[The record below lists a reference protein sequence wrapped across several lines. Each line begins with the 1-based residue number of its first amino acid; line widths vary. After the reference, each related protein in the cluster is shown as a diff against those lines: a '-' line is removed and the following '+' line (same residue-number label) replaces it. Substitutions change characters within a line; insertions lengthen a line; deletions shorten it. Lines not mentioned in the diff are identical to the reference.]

1 MPNSSGDSRAGGVL
15 PVLALFP
22 TPLRFLCIII
32 LLFWVYTL
40 HWRRPLSP
48 RKVVTSSKREQ
59 RRKNGEIN
67 KYLCRRL
74 QQVPAH
80 LTSFWNQ
87 DFIWYVLIYYCELI
101 HFFQVQQF
109 QFWIHGP
116 IEKRGNNVR
125 VMMVKGCDNHLI
137 F

>member
-87 DFIWYVLIYYCELI
+87 DFIWYVRIYYCELI
-101 HFFQVQQF
+101 HFF
-109 QFWIHGP
+109 
-116 IEKRGNNVR
+116 KSNNSNFEFTVPSKNAGITYEWWWLR
-125 VMMVKGCDNHLI
+125 DATI
-137 F
+137 T